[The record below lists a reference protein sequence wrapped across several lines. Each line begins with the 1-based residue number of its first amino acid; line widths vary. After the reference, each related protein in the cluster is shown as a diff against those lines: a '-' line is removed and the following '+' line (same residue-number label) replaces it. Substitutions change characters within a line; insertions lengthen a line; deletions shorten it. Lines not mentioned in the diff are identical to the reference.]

1 MTRLVHLTPLALALL
16 APLAGCRHAMCEPR
30 PVGAPWR
37 RYEPLLPVN
46 TVVCGPNRFSHKQSN
61 GVDDWPPTQ
70 VFVFFRE
77 DPVPVAFET
86 TVRRFEAA
94 GWTADRRIL
103 EPGNDGLY
111 SAIVRKGDVSIDI
124 TVNKNDWGVQGS
136 FKLQLP
142 EP

>member
-1 MTRLVHLTPLALALL
+1 VTRLAVLVLALL

-46 TVVCGPNRFSHKQSN
+46 TVVCGPNRVSSKPSN
-61 GVDDWPPTQ
+61 DVDDFPPTQ
-70 VFVFFRE
+70 VFVFFRD
-77 DPVPVAFET
+77 DPVPVAFDK

-94 GWTADRRIL
+94 GWTTTSRRVL
-103 EPGNDGLY
+103 EAGNDGLY
-111 SAIVRKGDVSIDI
+111 SAVVTKAAVSIDI

-136 FKLQLP
+136 FELRLP